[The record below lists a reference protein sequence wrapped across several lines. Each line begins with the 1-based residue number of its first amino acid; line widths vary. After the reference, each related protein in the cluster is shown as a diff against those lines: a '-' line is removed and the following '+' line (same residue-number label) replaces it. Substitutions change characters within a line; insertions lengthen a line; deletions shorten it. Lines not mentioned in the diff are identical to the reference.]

1 MKLTVDGLDL
11 AEAAATV
18 SRAANAKTINPVL
31 EGIKLTAKDGKL
43 RLAATD
49 LEIYIQKT
57 IIADI
62 KQEGEVIVP
71 GRLFFD
77 YVRKLEKTQINI
89 TSEGESIVI
98 THDDNVCNFQCLL
111 GEEYPDIVSLTAQ
124 PHFSIKSETFRD
136 IISKTT
142 VSAATDDSRPVLR
155 GVLCEIVGENM
166 TAVALDGFRLSKV
179 EKKITNHGGDTNIII
194 PARSL
199 EEVRKLLLDDNG
211 EVNVVIEN
219 KFFQVNVGNTLF
231 ASRTI
236 EGDFTNWRQ
245 IMPKSFVS
253 EVVLERTAFAEAVE
267 RAGLLVRSD
276 KINLVTLKVADK
288 QVLVTSTNEI
298 GKINEKVSAS
308 LTGKD
313 INISFNAKYLFD
325 ALKNINVEFI
335 KISLTGI
342 HSPSIITSAKEG
354 DFVFLV
360 LPVRMN

>member
-1 MKLTVDGLDL
+1 MKLIVDGLDL
-11 AEAAATV
+11 AEAVATV

-31 EGIKLTAKDGKL
+31 EGIKLTAKDGTLK
-43 RLAATD
+43 LAATD
-49 LEIYIQKT
+49 LEIYLQKT
-57 IIADI
+57 VRADI

-71 GRLFFD
+71 GRLFSE

-89 TSEGESIVI
+89 TSEGESVVI

-111 GEEYPDIVSLTAQ
+111 TEEYPDIVSLSAK
-124 PHFSIKSETFRD
+124 PHFSIRSDAFRD
-136 IISKTT
+136 LISKT
-142 VSAATDDSRPVLR
+142 VISAATDDSRPVLR
-155 GVLCEIVGENM
+155 GVLCEIEGEKL
-166 TAVALDGFRLSKV
+166 TAIALDGFRLSKV
-179 EKKITNHGGDTNIII
+179 EKTIANHADNTNIII

-199 EEVRKLLLDDNG
+199 DEVRKLLLDDNG
-211 EVNVVIEN
+211 EVNIIIEN
-219 KFFQVNVGNTLF
+219 KFFQVNVGNTIF

-236 EGDFTNWRQ
+236 EGEFTNWRQ
-245 IMPKSFVS
+245 IMPKTFVS
-253 EVVLERTAFAEAVE
+253 EVVAERSAFAEAVE

-288 QVLVTSTNEI
+288 QILVTSTNEI
-298 GKINEKVSAS
+298 GKINEKVNAS

-313 INISFNAKYLFD
+313 INISFNAKYLYD